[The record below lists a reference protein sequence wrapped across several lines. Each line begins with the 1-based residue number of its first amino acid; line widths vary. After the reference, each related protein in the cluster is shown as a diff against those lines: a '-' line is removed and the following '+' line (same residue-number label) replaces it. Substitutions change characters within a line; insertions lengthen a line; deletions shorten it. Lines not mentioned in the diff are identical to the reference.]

1 MSSRSHASLVLVVSR
16 TRQDVSD
23 TELAQGLIA
32 GDDWAVTETWHRFA
46 PMVLTMAER
55 ALGSKPEAE
64 DLAQEVFGR
73 VFRRAHT
80 LRDPTRL
87 RSFVYSFAVRAL
99 SSHLRYR
106 RVRGWLSF
114 RSPDTLVD
122 LRSTTL
128 DVESSELLR
137 KFYTHLDRL
146 SARDRIV
153 FLLRRVESMT
163 VEEIAAAM
171 DISASTVKRSM
182 ARASN
187 RLSRWV
193 DSDPGLAAFGQG
205 KTKARWR

>member
-1 MSSRSHASLVLVVSR
+1 MPSRSHASLVLVVNR
-16 TRQDVSD
+16 ARKDVSD

-46 PMVLTMAER
+46 PMVLSMAER
-55 ALGSKPEAE
+55 ALGSKSEAE

-73 VFRRAHT
+73 MFRRAYT

-106 RVRGWLSF
+106 RLRAWLSF

-137 KFYTHLDRL
+137 KFYAHLDRL
-146 SARDRIV
+146 SARDRV
-153 FLLRRVESMT
+153 VCLLRRVESMT

-182 ARASN
+182 TRASN

-193 DSDPGLAAFGQG
+193 DADPSLAAFGQG
-205 KTKARWR
+205 KTKARWQ